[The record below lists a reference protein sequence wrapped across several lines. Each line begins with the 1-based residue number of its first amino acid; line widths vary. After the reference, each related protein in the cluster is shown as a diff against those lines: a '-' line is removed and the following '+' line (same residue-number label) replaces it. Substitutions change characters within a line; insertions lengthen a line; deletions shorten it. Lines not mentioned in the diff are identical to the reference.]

1 MIPRARIFLILGL
14 LSAMACCCGSIA
26 QAQIVALG
34 ASNVAGRGLGSSEAF
49 PAQLERMLAAKG
61 FHVQVTNAG
70 VSGDTNPGM
79 LARVDQAVPDGTRI
93 VLLDAIGGTFNARRL
108 GLGDQKSE
116 YAAIVAKLRGRGI
129 KIIPVTGHGIGR
141 QYLQAD
147 GIHLSAEGHMLLAAL
162 PSVIRALGH

>member
-1 MIPRARIFLILGL
+1 MSPA
-14 LSAMACCCGSIA
+14 A
-26 QAQIVALG
+26 
-34 ASNVAGRGLGSSEAF
+34 AF

-70 VSGDTNPGM
+70 VSGDTNAGM

-116 YAAIVAKLRGRGI
+116 YAAIVAKLRGRSI

-162 PSVIRALGH
+162 PLSAPRALAPGNRNKPARRRDTRNMA